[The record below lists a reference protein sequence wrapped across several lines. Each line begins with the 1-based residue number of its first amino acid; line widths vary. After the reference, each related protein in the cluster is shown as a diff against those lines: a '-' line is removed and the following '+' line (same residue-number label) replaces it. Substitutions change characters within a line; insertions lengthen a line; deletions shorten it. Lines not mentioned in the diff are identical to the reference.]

1 MLLNLSKSS
10 YGDCH
15 FSYITRLKN
24 KNPGAM
30 VANIP
35 KKILIK
41 LTTLFQGTLETL
53 ASRHKGYNTLPTTPP
68 PPKTIFYCLLG
79 NFK

>member
-1 MLLNLSKSS
+1 MLPNLAKSS

-30 VANIP
+30 VASIP
-35 KKILIK
+35 RNVLIE
-41 LTTLFQGTLETL
+41 LTKLFQGTLETL
-53 ASRHKGYNTLPTTPP
+53 ASRHKGYNTHPP
-68 PPKTIFYCLLG
+68 NSFLSS
-79 NFK
+79 FRQF